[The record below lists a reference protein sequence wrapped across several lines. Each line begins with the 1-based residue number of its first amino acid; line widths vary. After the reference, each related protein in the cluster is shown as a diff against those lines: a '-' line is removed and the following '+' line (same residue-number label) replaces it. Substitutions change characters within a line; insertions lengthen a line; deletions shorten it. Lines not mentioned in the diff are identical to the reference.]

1 VICPRSRVL
10 AFARRTSRKLSG
22 RWRTANPCFSS
33 RPWEY
38 AETTASADVMAV
50 TKWSIGRNKQRPYA
64 ISLNESALSMENVE
78 QVMQLISATAG
89 ARENDETPSAAL

>member
-1 VICPRSRVL
+1 
-10 AFARRTSRKLSG
+10 
-22 RWRTANPCFSS
+22 
-33 RPWEY
+33 
-38 AETTASADVMAV
+38 MAV